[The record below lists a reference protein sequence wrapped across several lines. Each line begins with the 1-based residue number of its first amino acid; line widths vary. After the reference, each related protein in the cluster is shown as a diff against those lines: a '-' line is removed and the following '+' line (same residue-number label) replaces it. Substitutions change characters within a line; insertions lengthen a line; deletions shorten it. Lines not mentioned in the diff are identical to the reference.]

1 MPIEIERKFL
11 VINDGWRGA
20 GIDSQR
26 IRDGILARFGEGKVR
41 VRITDDRAWFTV
53 KGPRM
58 GLSRA
63 EFEYEIPCSEA
74 EDILNGLCAGPLIEK
89 TRHFVP
95 HDGLTWEVDV
105 YEGALV
111 GLVLAEIELEREDQA
126 FTMPD
131 WVGSEVTGNP
141 RYKKSNLLGRS
152 HA

>member
-11 VINDGWRGA
+11 VISDGWRGA
-20 GIDSQR
+20 AVGSQR
-26 IRDGILARFGEGKVR
+26 IRDGILARFGEGKVC

-53 KGPRM
+53 KGPRK
-58 GLSRA
+58 GLCRA

-74 EDILNGLCAGPLIEK
+74 EDMLSGLCTGPLIEK

-105 YEGALV
+105 YEGVLA

-131 WVGSEVTGNP
+131 WVGCEVTGNP
-141 RYKKSNLLGRS
+141 LYNKSNLLGRP
-152 HA
+152 HP